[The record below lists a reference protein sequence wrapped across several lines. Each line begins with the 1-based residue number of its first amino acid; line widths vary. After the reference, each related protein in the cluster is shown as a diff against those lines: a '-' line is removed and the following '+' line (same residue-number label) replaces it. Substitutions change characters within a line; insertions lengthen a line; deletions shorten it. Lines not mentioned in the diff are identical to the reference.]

1 MSRERSS
8 HISKHKKKYVRFIIF
23 FFLVY
28 IFRTY
33 ENYLMIKATGVTLDI
48 DFANYLVIILI
59 ATVFTFVAEATE
71 KIIEEEEAKI
81 ENFIKNEMEEE
92 IEFLKE
98 SI

>member
-1 MSRERSS
+1 
-8 HISKHKKKYVRFIIF
+8 
-23 FFLVY
+23 
-28 IFRTY
+28 
-33 ENYLMIKATGVTLDI
+33 MIKATGVTLDI

>member
-1 MSRERSS
+1 M
-8 HISKHKKKYVRFIIF
+8 V
-23 FFLVY
+23 
-28 IFRTY
+28 
-33 ENYLMIKATGVTLDI
+33 KATGVPLEI
-48 DFANYLVIILI
+48 DLANYLVMILI

-81 ENFIKNEMEEE
+81 EDFIKEEMEEE